1 MTMAST
7 ASTTLLA
14 TRVLPRGGGLARTLL
29 ARAPALVL
37 DWAQRQRSRFEA
49 SDTLGRRIGV
59 VLPRGTVLRGGDAL
73 VLADGGLLRV
83 EAAPEPLLRVAP
95 CPRHGTPLD
104 LLRAAYHLGN
114 RHVALQIGP
123 DHLQLERDPVL
134 ADLLRGLHLDVTEVE
149 APFEPEAGAYG
160 HHGHAHPHGHGHHP
174 GHGHDH
180 ERDHGA
186 SSDHGHRYAP

>member
-1 MTMAST
+1 MTT
-7 ASTTLLA
+7 ATHTSTTLLA
-14 TRVLPRGGGLARTLL
+14 TRVLPRGGGLARALL

-49 SDTLGRRIGV
+49 TDTLGRRIGV

-73 VLADGGLLRV
+73 VLTDGGVLRV
-83 EAAPEPLLRVAP
+83 EAAPEPLLRVTT
-95 CPRHGTPLD
+95 CPQHGTPLD

-114 RHVALQIGP
+114 RHVALQLAP

-160 HHGHAHPHGHGHHP
+160 HPGHAHPHALGHR
-174 GHGHDH
+174 HDH
-180 ERDHGA
+180 DHD
-186 SSDHGHRYAP
+186 DHGHAPGHRHAP